1 MSEDEKSPGMT
12 IRIPAPRV
20 LPPETTR
27 SLDPRTAEVLRALDR
42 AKGTIV
48 KTALPTS
55 FPSSANLVRDL
66 QALRE
71 ALAKTTPVTVETAK
85 SLASSA
91 RVLER
96 VVVVPSEKL
105 ADLQRGQEI
114 AVRELRESVQG
125 LRHQADALAAW
136 RAWWARQVAAWGVVL
151 ALLFTAG
158 MALVWRAHALAQTTH
173 DILEQILENQTQAK
187 AAKGGKGR

>member
-12 IRIPAPRV
+12 IRIPAPRA
-20 LPPETTR
+20 LPPEATR

-55 FPSSANLVRDL
+55 FPSAANLVRDL

-114 AVRELRESVQG
+114 AVTELRESVHG
-125 LRHQADALAAW
+125 LKREAGALGAW
-136 RAWWARQVAAWGVVL
+136 CAWWTRQVAVWGVVL

-158 MALVWRAHALAQTTH
+158 IALLWRAHSLAQTTH